1 MSHCHL
7 PRSGKRDADGKRS
20 MNAYSGSK
28 VCRVGGPGI
37 AGLGFRVPVAWDSSL
52 AFLGVALRVTSAPLV
67 VQGNVWNAPVFV
79 CRMSLGF
86 QHDTLQNPY

>member
-1 MSHCHL
+1 MSRCHL
-7 PRSGKRDADGKRS
+7 PRSGKRDVDGKRS

-52 AFLGVALRVTSAPLV
+52 AFLGVAFGLRVPHSLYK
-67 VQGNVWNAPVFV
+67 GFV